1 MRAVAPLLT
10 AVAGLAL
17 LFAGCAA
24 PVTTLRVDSPYRDP
38 GTLEKGQILHAAT
51 GRLLTREELGA
62 YLAAF
67 PVVYVGETHDNVE
80 SHAVQLAVLQEVA
93 ARFPGR
99 IAVGL
104 EMLQRPSQ
112 EGVDR
117 WLRGEMDEVSF
128 LKLWQE
134 NWGPNTYPYYR
145 EILEFARENRIP
157 LLALN
162 AERELRR
169 ALARTPPEELE
180 PELRERLPEMD
191 LDDPYYRDFMGGI
204 FGGHDGGTDMQEGFL
219 RAQVLWDE
227 TMAETA
233 AAYLLGPGRGN
244 RLVVFAG
251 GNHVRH
257 GFGIP
262 RRLFR
267 RVPLPYVILDTYA
280 VEIPEDKRDR
290 LMQVELPD
298 LPLRT
303 ADLYW
308 ATGYEDLEGQRVM
321 LGVQIET
328 AEEGGVRVKGVV
340 PGSPAQAA
348 GVLAG
353 DVIVSVDGEPVGE
366 MFDLTYRVGLHKPGD
381 VGPLEV
387 LRGEE
392 RLTLEVVYDV
402 LRHGK

>member
-1 MRAVAPLLT
+1 MRAVALL
-10 AVAGLAL
+10 LAAAAAL
-17 LFAGCAA
+17 WFAGCAA
-24 PVTTLRVDSPYRDP
+24 PVTTLRVDAPYRDP
-38 GTLEKGQILHAAT
+38 GALEKGQILHAAT

-62 YLAAF
+62 YLATF

-80 SHAVQLAVLQEVA
+80 SHAVQLAVLQDLA
-93 ARFPGR
+93 GRFPGR
-99 IAVGL
+99 LALGL
-104 EMLQRPSQ
+104 EMLQRPAQ

-117 WLRGEMDEVSF
+117 WLRGETSDVAF

-145 EILEFARENRIP
+145 DILEFARNNGIP
-157 LLALN
+157 ILALN
-162 AERELRR
+162 ADRELRR
-169 ALARTPPEELE
+169 AVARTPPEELE
-180 PELRERLPEMD
+180 PQLRERLPEMD
-191 LDDPYYRDFMGGI
+191 LDDPYYREFMAGM
-204 FGGHDGGTDMQEGFL
+204 FGGHEGGTDVQEGFL

-233 AAYLLGPGRGN
+233 ATYLLGEGRGN
-244 RLVVFAG
+244 RLVIFAG

-280 VEIPEDKRDR
+280 VEFPEDKRDR

-298 LPLRT
+298 LPLRA

-348 GVLAG
+348 GVLPG
-353 DVIVSVDGEPVGE
+353 DLIVSVDGEPVGE

-387 LRGEE
+387 LRAGE

-402 LRHGK
+402 LRHGQ